1 MNKKRISWKDC
12 LTFLSFEDAVQYR
25 KTRKLFSLRL
35 LSSYNHKHHVEGILI
50 SFNDL
55 GNTVFYFTFV
65 FDFDG
70 QMFYIKIKQDV
81 HDLENNYLMR
91 LTYDEKKISQL
102 KNLDTQSWQKEER
115 TLVAV

>member
-1 MNKKRISWKDC
+1 MNKKRISWKEC
-12 LTFLSFEDAVQYR
+12 LTFLSFEEAIQHR
-25 KTRKLFSLRL
+25 KTRTPFSLRL
-35 LSSYNHKHHVEGILI
+35 LTSYDQQYDVEGILI

-55 GNTVFYFTFV
+55 GNTLFYFTFV